1 MDAAREGPE
10 RRDSLPETG
19 RRAARS
25 YPLQRRRARRVAQ
38 QALIVAIYVK
48 LSTLARQEIQKELDR
63 SRADISQGHETG
75 GWLFAEKD
83 TPWWRTEGITIEY
96 ASGPSDKAVRGPGA
110 IDMDTDALFSAADV
124 LLEKH
129 GLEVVGAWHIHPGG
143 DDQPSDTDIE
153 RVAAL
158 LSFRSEWGCRT
169 QCGLEMILTPQKGRL
184 GHSPVGVHALQD
196 SRDRSAGRV
205 DRARG
210 ARNHEGG
217 GLVIAGF
224 ESLENVLGVLSG
236 LEHEKPRSEA
246 HAEAIAAQ
254 KKLFEAERDRM
265 LALEAERIERE
276 HQARLA
282 AAQVGARIK

>member
-1 MDAAREGPE
+1 M
-10 RRDSLPETG
+10 
-19 RRAARS
+19 
-25 YPLQRRRARRVAQ
+25 
-38 QALIVAIYVK
+38 AIYVK
-48 LSTLARQEIQKELDR
+48 LSTLARQEIRKELDR

-169 QCGLEMILTPQKGRL
+169 QCGLEMILTPKRGDWAI
-184 GHSPVGVHALQD
+184 HPWVFM
-196 SRDRSAGRV
+196 RSKTRGIVLPAG
-205 DRARG
+205 
-210 ARNHEGG
+210 
-217 GLVIAGF
+217 
-224 ESLENVLGVLSG
+224 STVL
-236 LEHEKPRSEA
+236 
-246 HAEAIAAQ
+246 AEPAIM
-254 KKLFEAERDRM
+254 R
-265 LALEAERIERE
+265 
-276 HQARLA
+276 A
-282 AAQVGARIK
+282 AA